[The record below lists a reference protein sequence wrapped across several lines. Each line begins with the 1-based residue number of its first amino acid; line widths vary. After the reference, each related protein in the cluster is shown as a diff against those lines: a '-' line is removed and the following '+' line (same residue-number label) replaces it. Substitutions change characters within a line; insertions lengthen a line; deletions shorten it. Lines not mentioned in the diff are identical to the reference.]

1 LEPCYLNRKDKKIT
15 EGGENLT
22 VGTQVEK
29 AIASVQSVSASMKT
43 FALETQDQQAKQ
55 MFQQLAQ
62 TFDGALDTLKQR
74 QTYIEQQE
82 PQYKQ

>member
-1 LEPCYLNRKDKKIT
+1 V
-15 EGGENLT
+15 T
-22 VGTQVEK
+22 VGTQVQK

-43 FALETQDQQAKQ
+43 FALETQDKSAQQ

-74 QTYIEQQE
+74 QQYIESQE
-82 PQYKQ
+82 PQYKQQ

>member
-1 LEPCYLNRKDKKIT
+1 V
-15 EGGENLT
+15 T
-22 VGTQVEK
+22 VATQVQK

-43 FALETQDQQAKQ
+43 FALETQDKEAKQ

-62 TFDGALDTLKQR
+62 TFDGALQTLEDR
-74 QTYIEQQE
+74 QKYIVQQE

>member
-1 LEPCYLNRKDKKIT
+1 M
-15 EGGENLT
+15 T
-22 VGTQVEK
+22 VATQVQK

-55 MFQQLAQ
+55 MFQQLGQ

-74 QTYIEQQE
+74 QQYIEAQE
-82 PQYKQ
+82 PQYKQE